1 MASRIGVLGWV
12 TGVIS
17 TVMGALA
24 FGAVLC
30 LWFPAVL
37 TTPALRDVYPMEIV
51 RTTIKVALGVAFV
64 LGVVSVLLKRRKALG
79 VAGAGF
85 ALLGTIMG
93 GSEVAVATPVA
104 RSNHVGLDWFL
115 LDLFL
120 LSAIFVPIELLW
132 ARRDQSV
139 FRDGWRTDLWHFGV
153 SHLLVQLTVFLTM
166 APAAI
171 FFRWAVAPELQAAV
185 ARQPYALQFVEVL
198 VVADLAQY
206 AVHRLFHAVPWLW
219 RFHAIHHSSRTMD
232 WLAGS
237 RLHLVDIVVTR
248 GLSFV
253 PLYVLGCAQAPV
265 FAYVL
270 FVSFQAV
277 LIHANVRWRFGP
289 VRWILATPQ
298 YHHWHHAVEP
308 VDVNFAGAPAP
319 DRRPLR
325 HAPPAGRPL
334 AGRLRAGGAPGAGRL
349 LDPARPPVPRRTLS
363 PALRRA
369 RGPAGRSGGRP
380 RVGSDRRVS
389 RTRPP
394 REPGAAGPRRGAAA
408 GRPPRPG

>member
-1 MASRIGVLGWV
+1 MVSRLGVLGWA
-12 TGVIS
+12 TGVLS
-17 TVMGALA
+17 AVLGALA

-37 TTPALRDVYPMEIV
+37 TTPALRDVYPMEVV
-51 RTTIKVALGVAFV
+51 RAAIKVALGTAFA
-64 LGVVSVLLKRRKALG
+64 LGVASILLKRRKALG
-79 VAGAGF
+79 LTGAGL
-85 ALLGTIMG
+85 ALLGTLMG

-104 RSNHVGLDWFL
+104 RSSHVGLDWFL

-120 LSAIFVPIELLW
+120 LAAIFVPLELLFG
-132 ARRDQSV
+132 RNDQAI
-139 FRDGWRTDLWHFGV
+139 FREGWQTDLGHFAI

-185 ARQPYALQFVEVL
+185 AAQPLALQLVEVL

-206 AVHRLFHAVPWLW
+206 GVHRLFHHVPWLW
-219 RFHAIHHSSRTMD
+219 RFHAIHHSSERMD

-253 PLYVLGCAQAPV
+253 PLYVLGFAQGAV
-265 FAYVL
+265 YAYVL

-277 LIHANVRWRFGP
+277 LSWV
-289 VRWILATPQ
+289 LATPQ

-308 VDVNFAGAPAP
+308 ADVNFAVHLPVIDRLLGTQYLP
-319 DRRPLR
+319 DDRWPS
-325 HAPPAGRPL
+325 AYGL
-334 AGRLRAGGAPGAGRL
+334 AGS
-349 LDPARPPVPRRTLS
+349 PVPRGYLAQLAH
-363 PALRRA
+363 PF
-369 RGPAGRSGGRP
+369 RG
-380 RVGSDRRVS
+380 
-389 RTRPP
+389 T
-394 REPGAAGPRRGAAA
+394 
-408 GRPPRPG
+408 